1 MITYQNVVS
10 VEKQINPILF
20 IIFINFSKKSLKK
33 AMVLIARALSMS
45 VTQRLVLLVLEMI

>member
-10 VEKQINPILF
+10 VEKQINHILF